1 MFFMRSFLSL
11 VFSLALIA
19 VLSSWGF
26 LMHRTINQLAI
37 YELPVPMQAF
47 FFKNQEELV
56 KASVRPDQRRYKD
69 PTEATKHFIDLEAF
83 GADAQK
89 NMPLQWEEAVKKYSK
104 DTLLEYGYVPYHV
117 AAMKDRLT
125 KAFAAKNA
133 DSIVFLSADLAHY
146 IGDAHVPLHTT
157 INYDGQLTN
166 QKGLHA
172 LWESVIP
179 EIDIEKFPLTS
190 KHRATYLKTPE
201 KTIWFAVRS
210 GAAMVKN
217 LLEQERI
224 TSLDF
229 TESTKYRIQNRKG
242 KEVKYYTTAFAKAYH
257 AKLGNSIELQLI
269 RSADMVADFWY
280 TCWVDGGKPDLN
292 VLLKTPLTAEENNR
306 WKEEYNAFQS
316 GKLLEQGMLR
326 AKQEK
331 SED

>member
-1 MFFMRSFLSL
+1 MICMRVFLKL
-11 VFSLALIA
+11 IFSLALIF
-19 VLSSWGF
+19 VLSGWGF

-37 YELPVPMQAF
+37 YELPAAMQPF
-47 FFKNQEELV
+47 FFRNQEELV
-56 KASVRPDQRRYKD
+56 KSSVRPDQRRSKD

-83 GADAQK
+83 GAGAEK
-89 NMPLQWEEAVKKYSK
+89 NMPLQWEEAVKKYSQ

-117 AAMKDRLT
+117 VAMKSRLT

-133 DSIVFLSADLAHY
+133 DSILFLAADLAHY

-179 EIDIEKFPLTS
+179 EIDIEKFSLTS
-190 KHRATYLKTPE
+190 KHRATYLKAPE
-201 KTIWFAVRS
+201 KTIWNAVRS
-210 GAAMVKN
+210 GNAMVKN

-224 TSLDF
+224 TTLDF
-229 TESTKYRIQNRKG
+229 TESTKYRIQMRRG
-242 KEVKYYTTAFAKAYH
+242 KEVKYYTSAFAKAYH
-257 AKLGNSIELQLI
+257 AKLGNTIELQLI

-292 VLLKTPLTAEENNR
+292 AMLKNPFTPAENTR
-306 WKEEYNAFQS
+306 WTEELNAFQS
-316 GKLLEQGMLR
+316 GKLLEKGLLR

-331 SED
+331 TED

>member
-1 MFFMRSFLSL
+1 
-11 VFSLALIA
+11 
-19 VLSSWGF
+19 
-26 LMHRTINQLAI
+26 LAI
-37 YELPVPMQAF
+37 YELPAAMQPF
-47 FFKNQEELV
+47 FFRNQEELV
-56 KASVRPDQRRYKD
+56 KSSVRPDQRRSKD

-83 GADAQK
+83 GAGAEK
-89 NMPLQWEEAVKKYSK
+89 NMPLQWEEAVKKYSQ

-117 AAMKDRLT
+117 VAMKSRLT

-133 DSIVFLSADLAHY
+133 DSILFLAADLAHY

-179 EIDIEKFPLTS
+179 EIDIEKFSLTS
-190 KHRATYLKTPE
+190 KHRATYLKAPE
-201 KTIWFAVRS
+201 KTIWYAVRS
-210 GAAMVKN
+210 GNAMVKN

-224 TSLDF
+224 TTLDF
-229 TESTKYRIQNRKG
+229 TESTKYRIQMRRG
-242 KEVKYYTTAFAKAYH
+242 KEVKYYTSAFAKAYH
-257 AKLGNSIELQLI
+257 AKLGNTIELQLI

-292 VLLKTPLTAEENNR
+292 AMLKNPFTPAENTR
-306 WKEEYNAFQS
+306 WTEELNAFQS
-316 GKLLEQGMLR
+316 GKLLEKGLLR

-331 SED
+331 PED

>member
-1 MFFMRSFLSL
+1 MRVFLKL
-11 VFSLALIA
+11 IFSLALIF
-19 VLSSWGF
+19 VLSGWGF

-37 YELPVPMQAF
+37 YELPAAMQPF
-47 FFKNQEELV
+47 FFRNQEELV
-56 KASVRPDQRRYKD
+56 KSSVRPDQRRSKD

-83 GADAQK
+83 GAGAEK
-89 NMPLQWEEAVKKYSK
+89 NMPLQWEEAVKKYSQ

-117 AAMKDRLT
+117 VAMKSRLT

-133 DSIVFLSADLAHY
+133 DSILFLAADLAHY

-179 EIDIEKFPLTS
+179 EIDIEKFSLTS
-190 KHRATYLKTPE
+190 KHRATYLKAPE
-201 KTIWFAVRS
+201 KTIWNAVRS
-210 GAAMVKN
+210 GNAMVKN

-224 TSLDF
+224 TTLDF
-229 TESTKYRIQNRKG
+229 TESTKYRIQMRRG
-242 KEVKYYTTAFAKAYH
+242 KEVKYYTSAFAKAYH
-257 AKLGNSIELQLI
+257 AKLGNTIELQLI

-292 VLLKTPLTAEENNR
+292 AMLKNPFTPAENTR
-306 WKEEYNAFQS
+306 WTEELNAFQS
-316 GKLLEQGMLR
+316 GKLLEKGLLR

-331 SED
+331 TED